1 MGLMRLP
8 EVQAELWHLAAALR
22 MFGYQEQPETLAVR
36 LDRLAHEINRKPRAT
51 HAPITSA
58 PMTPAKAQEIRELND
73 RYPTMSQHEIGRLT
87 GTNQGRVS
95 EVLAGK
101 RR

>member
-1 MGLMRLP
+1 MRLP
-8 EVQAELWHLAAALR
+8 EVQGTLREIAAALR
-22 MFGYQEQPETLAVR
+22 MFGFREAPETLAAK
-36 LDRLAHEINRKPRAT
+36 LDHLAGEMSRKPRAT
-51 HAPITSA
+51 NAPVASA
-58 PMTPAKAQEIRELND
+58 RMTPAKAQEIRSLKE

>member
-1 MGLMRLP
+1 MRLP
-8 EVQAELWHLAAALR
+8 EVQTELRRLAAGLR
-22 MFGYQEQPETLAVR
+22 MFGLADDPVA
-36 LDRLAHEINRKPRAT
+36 LASSLEHLADEMHRRPRAT
-51 HAPITSA
+51 NAPVTST
-58 PMTPAKAQEIRELND
+58 PMTPALRARIIDTAARNPEL
-73 RYPTMSQHEIGRLT
+73 SQHVIAKLL

>member
-1 MGLMRLP
+1 MRLP
-8 EVQAELWHLAAALR
+8 EVQAELWSLAAGLR
-22 MFGYQEQPETLAVR
+22 MFGYQEQPEALAVR

-51 HAPITSA
+51 QAPVRSA
-58 PMTPAKAQEIRELND
+58 PMTPARAQEIRRLKAS
-73 RYPTMSQHEIGRLT
+73 YPAMSQHEIGRLT

>member
-1 MGLMRLP
+1 MRLP
-8 EVQAELWHLAAALR
+8 EVQAALR
-22 MFGYQEQPETLAVR
+22 ARASAIRMLGYQEAPESLADA
-36 LDRLAHEINRKPRAT
+36 LDHLADAISRKPRAT
-51 HAPITSA
+51 NAPVASA
-58 PMTPAKAQEIRELND
+58 PMTAAKAEEIRRLKAW
-73 RYPTMSQHEIGRLT
+73 YPKMTQHEIGRLT

>member
-1 MGLMRLP
+1 MRLP
-8 EVQAELWHLAAALR
+8 EVQTEVRQLAAALR
-22 MFGYQEQPETLAVR
+22 MFGYQETPEALAAT
-36 LDRLAHEINRKPRAT
+36 LDRLAGEMSRKPRAT

-58 PMTPAKAQEIRELND
+58 PMTPARAQEIRSLKA